1 MDFDMQKIFINVHQ
15 EGWAGGC
22 EWCHLVKVDAFSFK
36 EVSWVHF
43 ILQRFFCGN
52 IVDVWNFRH
61 QDLTLWS
68 HLTPTGGCI
77 RNLQFCPSSLPLFLT
92 SENLEAF
99 SIKFLVLAWKSF
111 HFKANGCWLPFTSI
125 SIKFEERLQER
136 GAITQLIRR
145 LTLTLSPPESL
156 LTSTSMLMTFGL
168 NIENGLHYFEQ
179 SEIWKSIGNNS
190 YLLWDNLK
198 ARDSS
203 ASKNI
208 SQQESDIFDSQN
220 P

>member
-1 MDFDMQKIFINVHQ
+1 MMSFGESGCIFLQGGVMGPFHPSKILLWKHCGCVEFSAPGFDALKSF
-15 EGWAGGC
+15 GC
-22 EWCHLVKVDAFSFK
+22 IC
-36 EVSWVHF
+36 
-43 ILQRFFCGN
+43 LQWG
-52 IVDVWNFRH
+52 V
-61 QDLTLWS
+61 L
-68 HLTPTGGCI
+68 PTGGCI

-125 SIKFEERLQER
+125 SIKFGERLQER

-203 ASKNI
+203 AFKNTL
-208 SQQESDIFDSQN
+208 
-220 P
+220 

>member
-1 MDFDMQKIFINVHQ
+1 MFLTSCGKLASELHSIVVCIVGSKLDGFFCGNGLWHAKDQLFINIHQ
-15 EGWAGGC
+15 EGGAGGC

-68 HLTPTGGCI
+68 HLAAFAFKEVWRRRGGGCL

-99 SIKFLVLAWKSF
+99 SIKLYRRKILA
-111 HFKANGCWLPFTSI
+111 HLRTPC
-125 SIKFEERLQER
+125 R
-136 GAITQLIRR
+136 
-145 LTLTLSPPESL
+145 
-156 LTSTSMLMTFGL
+156 
-168 NIENGLHYFEQ
+168 
-179 SEIWKSIGNNS
+179 
-190 YLLWDNLK
+190 
-198 ARDSS
+198 
-203 ASKNI
+203 
-208 SQQESDIFDSQN
+208 
-220 P
+220 